1 MKKES
6 CKTLAIV
13 SLFAIAMG
21 FLEAVVVIYL
31 RKIYYPLGFSFPLK
45 GFIEPNI
52 LGIEWVREFFTI
64 VMLVSV
70 ACLAGKKFYSKFAY
84 FLLAFSIWD
93 IFYYVFLKLTLNWPP
108 SFLTWDLLFLIP
120 WIWIAPVLAPIICT
134 ILIIMFSLLIINCE
148 DKGIKVKLALKEW
161 ALLIAGLLIILYTW
175 LIDYGRIIFSNS
187 SFAKDFFTLAQ
198 NQDFMNLVSSYIP
211 ISYNW
216 TLFAI
221 GVALAFIGVI
231 LFYLRTSRR

>member
-6 CKTLAIV
+6 INKLLVVAI
-13 SLFAIAMG
+13 FAIAMA

-31 RKIYYPLGFSFPLK
+31 RRIYYPLGFNFPLK

-52 LGIEWVREFFTI
+52 LRIEWMREFATI
-64 VMLVSV
+64 VMLATVGF
-70 ACLAGKKFYSKFAY
+70 LAGKKFYSKFAY

-108 SFLTWDLLFLIP
+108 SFFTWDLLLLLP
-120 WIWIAPVLAPIICT
+120 WNWVGPVVTPLICT
-134 ILIIMFSLLIINCE
+134 ALLIILSLLIIHYE

-161 ALLIAGLLIILYTW
+161 TLLIAGFILALYTW
-175 LIDYGRIIFSNS
+175 MIDYGRLIFGNS
-187 SFAKDFFTLAQ
+187 SFARQFFTLTQ
-198 NQDFMNLVSSYIP
+198 NQEFINVISSYTP

-216 TLFAI
+216 ALFLTGIILASA
-221 GVALAFIGVI
+221 GVL
-231 LFYLRTSRR
+231 LFYLRMKK